1 MGGDVYI
8 VISLYK
14 TSCTTVNSH
23 PHIHYIPQ
31 DGRTALYQASA
42 CGHHKVAD
50 LLINAGA
57 AVDVQDEV
65 NIDVIDAPIT
75 HG

>member
-8 VISLYK
+8 VMSLYK

-31 DGRTALYQASA
+31 DGSTALQQASA
-42 CGHHKVAD
+42 YGHHQVVD
-50 LLINAGA
+50 LLTNAGA

-65 NIDVIDAPIT
+65 NIDVIDAPII

>member
-1 MGGDVYI
+1 MGSDVYI

-14 TSCTTVNSH
+14 TSCTTENSH

-42 CGHHKVAD
+42 CGYHKVVD
-50 LLINAGA
+50 LLTNAGA

-65 NIDVIDAPIT
+65 NIDVIDAPII